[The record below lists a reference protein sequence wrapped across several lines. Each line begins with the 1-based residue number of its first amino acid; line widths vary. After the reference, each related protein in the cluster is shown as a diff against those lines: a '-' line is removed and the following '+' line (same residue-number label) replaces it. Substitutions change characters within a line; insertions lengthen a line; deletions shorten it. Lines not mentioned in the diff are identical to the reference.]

1 MTVQQ
6 SMQRLRLFC
15 SAELVCQ
22 FQSGLGMWDSVE
34 GRAPIQIKSDKCID
48 SLYITGGGVRLSNI
62 DLPVCVLL
70 EVFSAISFR
79 VFFSRQNWVIVEK
92 LFDKVFLLN
101 FLSYSEFNR
110 KKNNCHIILAR
121 VHKYKEYNHHF
132 VEEQILVQNLTESKW
147 PGKTMEYSP
156 K

>member
-6 SMQRLRLFC
+6 SMQRLRLFG

-70 EVFSAISFR
+70 ETFSAISG
-79 VFFSRQNWVIVEK
+79 FFSKHYWVIGKK

-101 FLSYSEFNR
+101 ILNYSEFNR
-110 KKNNCHIILAR
+110 DLTVTLFLYTC
-121 VHKYKEYNHHF
+121 VHKYIE
-132 VEEQILVQNLTESKW
+132 
-147 PGKTMEYSP
+147 
-156 K
+156 